1 MINKIVDG
9 ISNALNQE
17 FGDEY
22 EIYQNNVMQGVKEP
36 CFFIAVLEPS
46 KEQLLQN
53 RFLQRNPFDVHYFP
67 KRWDDNREMQE
78 AAERM
83 LDCLEWIIP
92 EEPIHG
98 TEIRWQ
104 IEDGVLHFF
113 VSYNVVRNR
122 MIQKDL
128 MQEITQNI
136 TTEG

>member
-1 MINKIVDG
+1 MINKIVDN
-9 ISNALNQE
+9 ISKALNQE

-22 EIYQNNVMQGVKEP
+22 EIYQNNVMQGLDEP

-46 KEQLLQN
+46 KDQLLQN

-78 AAERM
+78 VAERM

>member
-17 FGDEY
+17 FGDEH
-22 EIYQNNVMQGVKEP
+22 EIYQNNVMQGLDEP
-36 CFFIAVLEPS
+36 CFFIAALEPS
-46 KEQLLQN
+46 KDQLLQN

-78 AAERM
+78 VAERM

-92 EEPIHG
+92 EEPIRG

>member
-22 EIYQNNVMQGVKEP
+22 EIYQNNVMQGLDEP
-36 CFFIAVLEPS
+36 CFFIAALEPS
-46 KEQLLQN
+46 KDQLLQN

-78 AAERM
+78 VAERM

>member
-9 ISNALNQE
+9 ISKALNQE

-22 EIYQNNVMQGVKEP
+22 EIYQNNVMQGLDEP

-46 KEQLLQN
+46 KDQLLQN
-53 RFLQRNPFDVHYFP
+53 RFLQSNPFDVHYFP
-67 KRWDDNREMQE
+67 VDPDDNRDMQGT
-78 AAERM
+78 AERM

-92 EEPIHG
+92 EEPIRG

>member
-22 EIYQNNVMQGVKEP
+22 EIYQNNVMQGLDEP

>member
-9 ISNALNQE
+9 ISKALNQE

-22 EIYQNNVMQGVKEP
+22 EIYQNNVMQGLDEP

-46 KEQLLQN
+46 KDQLLQN

-83 LDCLEWIIP
+83 LDCLEWIIL

>member
-17 FGDEY
+17 FVDEY
-22 EIYQNNVMQGVKEP
+22 EIYQNNVLQGVKEP

-46 KEQLLQN
+46 KDQLLQN

>member
-9 ISNALNQE
+9 ISKALNQE

-22 EIYQNNVMQGVKEP
+22 EIYQNNVLQGVKEP

-78 AAERM
+78 VAERM

>member
-9 ISNALNQE
+9 ISKALNQE

-22 EIYQNNVMQGVKEP
+22 EIYQNNVLQGLDEP

-46 KEQLLQN
+46 KDQLLQN

-67 KRWDDNREMQE
+67 VDPDDNRDMQGT
-78 AAERM
+78 AERM

-92 EEPIHG
+92 EEPIRG

>member
-9 ISNALNQE
+9 ISKALNQE

-22 EIYQNNVMQGVKEP
+22 EIYQNNVMQGLDEP

-46 KEQLLQN
+46 KDQLLQN
-53 RFLQRNPFDVHYFP
+53 RFLQRNPFDVHCFP

>member
-22 EIYQNNVMQGVKEP
+22 EIYQNNVMQGLDEP
-36 CFFIAVLEPS
+36 CFFIAALEPS
-46 KEQLLQN
+46 KDQLLQN

>member
-22 EIYQNNVMQGVKEP
+22 EIYQNNVMQGLDEP
-36 CFFIAVLEPS
+36 CFFIAALEPS
-46 KEQLLQN
+46 KDQLLQN

-113 VSYNVVRNR
+113 ISYNVVRNR

>member
-22 EIYQNNVMQGVKEP
+22 EIYQNNVLQGVKEP

>member
-22 EIYQNNVMQGVKEP
+22 EIYQNNVMQGLDEP

-78 AAERM
+78 VAERM

>member
-22 EIYQNNVMQGVKEP
+22 EIYQNNVMQGLDEP
-36 CFFIAVLEPS
+36 CFFITALEPS
-46 KEQLLQN
+46 KDQLLQN

>member
-22 EIYQNNVMQGVKEP
+22 EIYQNNVLQGVKEP

-78 AAERM
+78 VAERM

>member
-78 AAERM
+78 VAERM

-128 MQEITQNI
+128 MQEIIIINPVI
-136 TTEG
+136 

>member
-78 AAERM
+78 VAERM

>member
-22 EIYQNNVMQGVKEP
+22 EIYQNNVLQGVKEP

-46 KEQLLQN
+46 KDQLLQN